1 MDVLGGSDNEL
12 PTADDVVGVDSG
24 DDEVTTHAGDD
35 VLLPPAAV
43 VTVFA

>member
-1 MDVLGGSDNEL
+1 MDVLGGRDNEL
-12 PTADDVVGVDSG
+12 ATADDVVGVNSA